1 MAKARGARCVIG
13 LDAVASRLHVA
24 KKFGADHVIDIA
36 RVPAQAAV
44 DEVRAL
50 CRPDGADA
58 VIEVC
63 GVPDVIPQGLQMLRT
78 GGRYVLGGLVNPG
91 ANVTIDA
98 NILLR
103 AVLGRRVRVLLEM
116 YEDVANFYSP
126 TSAFRTPVTMSRRSS
141 KSVA

>member
-1 MAKARGARCVIG
+1 MNPRK
-13 LDAVASRLHVA
+13 
-24 KKFGADHVIDIA
+24 
-36 RVPAQAAV
+36 
-44 DEVRAL
+44 
-50 CRPDGADA
+50 
-58 VIEVC
+58 
-63 GVPDVIPQGLQMLRT
+63 
-78 GGRYVLGGLVNPG
+78 GLVL
-91 ANVTIDA
+91 DA